1 MQRYNPALLF
11 TTAPHYRH
19 IEATYIWF
27 SQKGRRLFEIP
38 ATKWHHF
45 RASPLGFTKEFQVCL
60 ITADQAPTLVIDAYA
75 FRLYNPLAMPLFSRR
90 PSTSMSAICR
100 RAVLR
105 LHRHS
110 MA

>member
-1 MQRYNPALLF
+1 MYGFHKRVEGYLKFPSPGDTISGQ
-11 TTAPHYRH
+11 APP
-19 IEATYIWF
+19 
-27 SQKGRRLFEIP
+27 S
-38 ATKWHHF
+38 
-45 RASPLGFTKEFQVCL
+45 FTKEFQVCL